1 MIDETRLAE
10 LLRSA
15 IAPVAAASPR
25 GDLWPRV
32 VEGGRR
38 RRWSWL
44 DIGLAA
50 AAAGTLLF
58 RPDLMLWL
66 SYHL

>member
-1 MIDETRLAE
+1 MTDEAMLAE

-15 IAPVAAASPR
+15 ITPVTAARPR

-38 RRWSWL
+38 RRWSWF

-58 RPDLMLWL
+58 RPDLMVWL